1 MDISIQESFH
11 QSDIK
16 VSIVGVGGGG
26 NNAINHLSVHG
37 VHSSIKLVAVNTDA
51 QHLRNVSAHVKL
63 QIGEKTTRGYG
74 AGMLPEKGRK
84 SAEESYEAIKDSIR
98 DSNIVFVT
106 TGLGGGTGTGAS
118 PVVAKAAKEIGA
130 LVIGVV
136 TKPFRVEG
144 KQREKLA
151 EEGVKEIKDEVDAII
166 VIPNEKL
173 LSIVS
178 KNLGMKDSLKL
189 VDNVLAQAVNGISSF
204 VLNPSNEG
212 ANVDYADLMTT
223 MEFKGLA
230 LIGVGNKQGED
241 AATEAVKEAIS
252 SPLLDNLSIKGA
264 RGAITYFEINEN
276 FPVASLMDAAEI
288 IDQSIDP
295 SATNKIGWSYNNNL
309 SIDEVRVTL
318 VVTGFEKEMLQKDDM
333 QCENSVKITKTKRTT
348 AIRKVSGEY
357 NDLIIDGQDLDS
369 PTFLRNQMD

>member
-178 KNLGMKDSLKL
+178 KSLGMKDSLKL

-241 AATEAVKEAIS
+241 AAIEAVKEAIS

-288 IDQSIDP
+288 IDQSIDS

>member
-1 MDISIQESFH
+1 MDINIQEGFH

-37 VHSSIKLVAVNTDA
+37 VHNSIRLVAVNTDA
-51 QHLRNVSAHVKL
+51 QHLRNVSAHVKI

-98 DSNIVFVT
+98 DSNIVFIT

-178 KNLGMKDSLKL
+178 KSLGMKDSLKL

-230 LIGVGNKQGED
+230 LIGVGSKQGED
-241 AATEAVKEAIS
+241 AAVEAVKEAVS

-276 FPVASLMDAAEI
+276 FPVTSLMGAAEI
-288 IDQSIDP
+288 IDQSIDS

-309 SIDEVRVTL
+309 SVDEVKVTL
-318 VVTGFEKEMLQKDDM
+318 VVTGFEKEILQKDDI
-333 QCENSVKITKTKRTT
+333 QCDGSVKITKTKKT
-348 AIRKVSGEY
+348 ASIRKVSGEY
-357 NDLIIDGQDLDS
+357 SDLIIDGQDLDS

>member
-1 MDISIQESFH
+1 MDINIQEGFH

-37 VHSSIKLVAVNTDA
+37 VHNSIKLVAVNTDA
-51 QHLRNVSAHVKL
+51 QHLRNVSAHIKL

-74 AGMLPEKGRK
+74 AGMLPEKGKK
-84 SAEESYEAIKDSIR
+84 SAEESYDAIKDAIK

-118 PVVAKAAKEIGA
+118 PVVAKAAKEVGA

-151 EEGVKEIKDEVDAII
+151 EEGVKQIKDEVDAII

-178 KNLGMKDSLKL
+178 KSLGMKDSLKL

-230 LIGVGNKQGED
+230 LIGVGSKQGED
-241 AATEAVKEAIS
+241 AAIEAVKEAVS

-276 FPVASLMDAAEI
+276 FPVASLMGAAEI
-288 IDQSIDP
+288 IDQSIDS

-309 SIDEVRVTL
+309 AIDEVKVTL
-318 VVTGFEKEMLQKDDM
+318 VVTGFEKEMLQKDDNI
-333 QCENSVKITKTKRTT
+333 QCENVKISKTKKTT
-348 AIRKVSGEY
+348 ALRKVSGEY
-357 NDLIIDGQDLDS
+357 SDLIIDGQDLDS

>member
-1 MDISIQESFH
+1 M
-11 QSDIK
+11 
-16 VSIVGVGGGG
+16 
-26 NNAINHLSVHG
+26 
-37 VHSSIKLVAVNTDA
+37 
-51 QHLRNVSAHVKL
+51 
-63 QIGEKTTRGYG
+63 
-74 AGMLPEKGRK
+74 
-84 SAEESYEAIKDSIR
+84 
-98 DSNIVFVT
+98 
-106 TGLGGGTGTGAS
+106 
-118 PVVAKAAKEIGA
+118 VAKAAKEVGA

-144 KQREKLA
+144 SKREKLA

-241 AATEAVKEAIS
+241 AAIEAVKEAIS

-276 FPVASLMDAAEI
+276 FPVASLADAAEI
-288 IDQSIDP
+288 INQSIDP
-295 SATNKIGWSYNNNL
+295 SAANKIGWSYNNNL
-309 SIDEVRVTL
+309 SIDEVKVTL
-318 VVTGFEKEMLQKDDM
+318 VVTGFEKEMLQKDDI
-333 QCENSVKITKTKRTT
+333 QCDSSVKVTKTKRTT

-357 NDLIIDGQDLDS
+357 SDLIIDGQDLDT

>member
-11 QSDIK
+11 QSNIK

-178 KNLGMKDSLKL
+178 KSLGMKDSLKL

-241 AATEAVKEAIS
+241 AAIEAVKEAIS

-288 IDQSIDP
+288 IDQSIDS